1 MASRRSLITMSAE
14 ETTAF
19 LRAHWLGVLGTVGP
33 DGLPHLV
40 NVGYLLEDDEVVL
53 TSFAAAQKVRNLE
66 RTGAATFLVE
76 HPWPYVEVRGVMI
89 SGSARI
95 VRDTDEVL
103 DVTTRMR
110 AQHAEQSGT
119 AVGEGTPDTDLA
131 KHAAKRVAVR
141 ITPERVRTW
150 DHTKLGGTY

>member
-1 MASRRSLITMSAE
+1 MASRRAQIAMTRE
-14 ETTAF
+14 ETAAF
-19 LRAHWLGVLGTVGP
+19 LREHWLGVLGTVGP

-40 NVGYLLEDDEVVL
+40 NVGYLVEEGEIVL

-89 SGSARI
+89 SGPARI
-95 VRDTDEVL
+95 VRDPAEVL
-103 DVTTRMR
+103 AVTARMR
-110 AQHAEQSGT
+110 DQHAEQSGT

-131 KHAAKRVAVR
+131 KHAVKRVAVR
-141 ITPERVRTW
+141 ITPDKVRTW